1 MRGPLGSH
9 RLLSRVYMPKV
20 RFRLANPLAI
30 PRLIVLEPWGGEY
43 WLPPGKTYELVSE
56 GDLACPMEIELY
68 EERIVICA
76 FDSAA
81 ALMTPYDDAG
91 RELASA

>member
-1 MRGPLGSH
+1 
-9 RLLSRVYMPKV
+9 
-20 RFRLANPLAI
+20 
-30 PRLIVLEPWGGEY
+30 
-43 WLPPGKTYELVSE
+43 
-56 GDLACPMEIELY
+56 MEIELY